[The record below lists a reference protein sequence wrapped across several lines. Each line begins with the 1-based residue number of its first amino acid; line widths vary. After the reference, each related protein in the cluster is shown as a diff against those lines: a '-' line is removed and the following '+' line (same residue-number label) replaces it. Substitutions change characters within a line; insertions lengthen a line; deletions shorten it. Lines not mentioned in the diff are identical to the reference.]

1 LETGKPEKML
11 VEDCEDCDRRDK
23 VEKPT
28 VTSPTSSLV
37 QGDPKRFVPIFYLI
51 KKSIF

>member
-1 LETGKPEKML
+1 VNVSSERVKERLPALMHELFTFSS
-11 VEDCEDCDRRDK
+11 K
-23 VEKPT
+23 VIEMFI
-28 VTSPTSSLV
+28 V